1 MKINSFIA
9 VITFFVLTLVVGAS
23 NPAFAD
29 TTVNLGSCVNP
40 QVAAS
45 QVNYGNSHGVV
56 GKAPR
61 YSGVD
66 KIYSLENGNVMQCLC
81 PDEGKGIQTDWV
93 KADGYSETDINVL
106 KKKGWI
112 YVATGSSWGLSDV
125 PYLAKNTEY
134 ACREESKVLAATGV
148 SVAIYGLILAGVIS
162 LLAGLLLKRFSK

>member
-1 MKINSFIA
+1 MKKSL
-9 VITFFVLTLVVGAS
+9 ITTFVVASLFTGLVT
-23 NPAFAD
+23 PAFAD
-29 TTVNLGSCVNP
+29 TTFDFGTCVNP

-66 KIYSLENGNVMQCLC
+66 KIYTLENGNVMQCLC
-81 PDEGKGIQTDWV
+81 PDEGKGIQTNWL
-93 KADGYSETDINVL
+93 KAEGYSEKDINVL
-106 KKKGWI
+106 KKQGWT

-125 PYLAKNTEY
+125 PYMAKNIEY
-134 ACREESKVLAATGV
+134 SCREESKVLAATGV
-148 SVAIYGLILAGVIS
+148 SVAIYGLILAGVVS